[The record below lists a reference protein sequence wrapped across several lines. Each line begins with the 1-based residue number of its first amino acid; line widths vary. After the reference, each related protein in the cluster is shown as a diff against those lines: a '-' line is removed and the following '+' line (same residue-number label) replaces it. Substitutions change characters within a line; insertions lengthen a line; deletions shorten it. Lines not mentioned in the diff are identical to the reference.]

1 MESAIMLIMLKHA
14 AFVSARSFHKLSCCI
29 LMAVSLYTVSASA
42 AVDLRSATVQDIN
55 RAFDA
60 GTLTSEALVR
70 RYLARI
76 EAYNEQG
83 PALRAVI
90 SVSPNVL
97 ERARELDE
105 ERRVSGPRSPL
116 HGIPIIVKDTVDTID
131 APTSGG
137 AIGYAN
143 TYPLLDATVVR
154 KVKEAGAII
163 LGKGNLDEF
172 NLGSSGLSS
181 VFGQTLNPYDL
192 TRNPGGS
199 SSGPGVSVTAGFATL
214 GIGTETGASIRSPSS
229 NSSLVGLAP
238 TQGLISRTGLL
249 PISYTQDRAG
259 PMAKTVWDAALLA
272 TYMRGLDGADL
283 FTHASLGKIP
293 EQPYTDFLHEDSL
306 RGARIGVLR
315 DLFREGEEYADI
327 NGLIETEI
335 AVLIEQG
342 AVVMDG
348 LSTGIDLI
356 KFFPLARAST
366 EEFLEA
372 FRVYAER
379 RGDTLPYPTLQS
391 LVDSGEML
399 ERLQD
404 SYKQYIAEGSTE
416 FDPLYLAKLQN
427 RETIRQVLIEL
438 MDKYDLDA
446 LVYPFKGLAAPPL
459 GTSDRGPR
467 DNPVSAITGLPALVV
482 PAGVNSEGLPIS
494 IEFLGRPFSEQ
505 VLFSLGYGYE
515 QATHHRI
522 TPDTT
527 PPLQGEEISF

>member
-1 MESAIMLIMLKHA
+1 ML
-14 AFVSARSFHKLSCCI
+14 ARLTTVAYTTVYSRIRPLI
-29 LMAVSLYTVSASA
+29 ASLALASA
-42 AVDLRSATVQDIN
+42 ALLPIDAAAIDLRSATVQDIN
-55 RAFDA
+55 RAFEA
-60 GTLTSEALVR
+60 GTLTSEELVR
-70 RYLARI
+70 RYIARI

-90 SVSPNVL
+90 SIAPNAL

-105 ERRVSGPRSPL
+105 ERRRSGPRSPL
-116 HGIPIIVKDTVDTID
+116 HGIPIIVKDTVDTVD

-143 TYPLLDATVVR
+143 TYPPLDATIIR
-154 KVKEAGAII
+154 KVKDSGAII

-172 NLGSSGLSS
+172 NLGSSGESS

-199 SSGPGVSVTAGFATL
+199 SSGPGVSVTAGFAAL

-259 PMAKTVWDAALLA
+259 PMARSVWDAALLA

-293 EQPYTDFLHEDSL
+293 EQPYTDFLREDGL

-315 DLFREGEEYADI
+315 DLFREGAEYAEI
-327 NGLIETEI
+327 NGLIEKEI
-335 AVLIEQG
+335 EVLIEQG

-348 LSTGIDLI
+348 LSTGIDLV

-391 LVDSGEML
+391 LVDSGQML
-399 ERLQD
+399 PRLRE
-404 SYKQYIAEGSTE
+404 SYQRYIDEGPTE
-416 FDPLYLAKLQN
+416 FDALYLSKLQN
-427 RETIRQVLIEL
+427 RETIRELLIEL
-438 MDKYDLDA
+438 MDRYDLDA
-446 LVYPFKGLAAPPL
+446 LVHPFKGLAAPPL
-459 GTSDRGPR
+459 GTGDRGPR
-467 DNPVSAITGLPALVV
+467 DNPISAITGLPALVV

-505 VLFSLGYGYE
+505 VLFQLGYGYE
-515 QATHHRI
+515 QATRHRI
-522 TPDTT
+522 VPDTT
-527 PPLQGEEISF
+527 PPLPGEDIRF

>member
-1 MESAIMLIMLKHA
+1 
-14 AFVSARSFHKLSCCI
+14 
-29 LMAVSLYTVSASA
+29 MAEKNSVKRGLRWFAL
-42 AVDLRSATVQDIN
+42 AVLTGLAMHTQAQIDLRTATVQDIN
-55 RAFDA
+55 RAFEA
-60 GTLTSEALVR
+60 GTLTSEELVR

-76 EAYNEQG
+76 EAYNLQG
-83 PALRAVI
+83 PALRAVV
-90 SVSPNVL
+90 SVADNAL

-116 HGIPIIVKDTVDTID
+116 HGIPIMVKDTVDTVD

-143 TYPLLDATVVR
+143 TYPLRDATVIR

-163 LGKGNLDEF
+163 IGKGNLDEF
-172 NLGSSGLSS
+172 NLGSMGLSS
-181 VFGQTLNPYDL
+181 VAGQTLNPYNL

-199 SSGPGVSVTAGFATL
+199 SAGPGVSVTVGFAAL

-238 TQGLISRTGLL
+238 TQGLISRAGLL

-259 PMAKTVWDAALLA
+259 PMARSVWDAALLA
-272 TYMRGLDGADL
+272 SYMKGLDAEDL

-293 EQPYTDFLHEDSL
+293 EEPYTSFLVEDGL

-315 DLFREGEEYADI
+315 DLFREGEEYAEI
-327 NGLIETEI
+327 NGLIEAEI
-335 AVLIEQG
+335 EVLKDQG

-348 LSTGIDLI
+348 LSTGIDLVE
-356 KFFPLARAST
+356 FFPLARAST
-366 EEFLEA
+366 EEFTET
-372 FRVYAER
+372 FRAYAAR

-391 LVDSGEML
+391 LVDSGQML
-399 ERLQD
+399 ERLMEDYQE
-404 SYKQYIAEGSTE
+404 YIDEGSTE

-427 RETIRQVLIEL
+427 RENIRGILVAL
-438 MDKYDLDA
+438 MDKYELDA
-446 LVYPFKGLAAPPL
+446 LVHPFKGLAAPPL
-459 GTSDRGPR
+459 GTGDRGPR

-494 IEFLGRPFSEQ
+494 IEFLGRPFSEPT
-505 VLFSLGYGYE
+505 LFRLGYAYE
-515 QATHHRI
+515 QATHHRVV
-522 TPDTT
+522 PETT
-527 PPLQGEEISF
+527 PPLAGEEISF